1 MLPTV
6 KGMQMRASKFG
17 VCLFLLNVV
26 LVAQSDR
33 GTMTGAVLDPADAA
47 VANAVIQLK
56 NSATGVLYQA
66 ATTATGNY
74 TVAQLPV
81 GTYEM
86 SVEVPG
92 FKKYVRTNI
101 EVGVAQTVRL
111 DV

>member
-1 MLPTV
+1 MLPIV

-17 VCLFLLNVV
+17 VCLFLFNVV

-33 GTMTGAVLDPADAA
+33 GTITGAVSDPADAA

-56 NSATGVLYQA
+56 NSETGVLYQA

-81 GTYEM
+81 GTYDYRKLH
-86 SVEVPG
+86 SGAAPRG
-92 FKKYVRTNI
+92 DIRN
-101 EVGVAQTVRL
+101 VGGGPRL
-111 DV
+111 